1 MAQLA
6 FLVPADLPGP
16 SGGLTYN
23 HRVLTQW
30 RAMGLDVEEVP
41 VPGAWPNPSPE
52 ERQVLAHHLAQHR
65 QVLLDGIIGS
75 ASPAE
80 LRTAVAS
87 GAQISVLVHLPL
99 PAESGLS
106 PEEAQRL
113 TRSERAALGAAHSIV
128 CTSAWARDDLRA
140 RYGLEEVAVAE
151 PGVDRATL
159 APGST
164 APRLLFLGAV
174 TPRKNPMGLLA
185 ALAQLSDPPGHPE
198 SAGPPEPTAHPEPTR
213 HPEPTKSP
221 ERQWSAVIA
230 GPEGQD
236 PAYAAQV
243 RAAAAA
249 QPHGRVS
256 VIGPAAGPRLETLWS
271 ETDLLVLPSLAE
283 TYGMVVTEALAHGIP
298 ALVGAGTGA
307 QDALRGD
314 PGGSRAE
321 LPTPG
326 AALDPQDLR
335 AWSTLLRDWL
345 SDASLRRQWRDAAQ
359 AHRARLR
366 SWSHAA
372 QDLRTAIEW

>member
-6 FLVPADLPGP
+6 FIVPADLPGP

-23 HRVLTQW
+23 HRVLAQW
-30 RAMGLDVEEVP
+30 RAMGLEVEEIA
-41 VPGAWPNPSPE
+41 VPGAWPNPSPAD
-52 ERQVLAHHLAQHR
+52 RQVLAHHLAQHR

-75 ASPAE
+75 AAPQE
-80 LRTAVAS
+80 LRTAAAS

-113 TRSERAALGAAHSIV
+113 TLSERAALGSAHSIV

-140 RYGLEEVAVAE
+140 RYGHDRVAVAE
-151 PGVDRATL
+151 PGVDRAAL
-159 APGST
+159 APGGA

-174 TPRKNPMGLLA
+174 TPRKNPLGLLG
-185 ALAQLSDPPGHPE
+185 ALAQLSEPPGHPE
-198 SAGPPEPTAHPEPTR
+198 PTGSPEP
-213 HPEPTKSP
+213 
-221 ERQWSAVIA
+221 QWSAVIA

-236 PAYAAQV
+236 PAYAAAV
-243 RAAAAA
+243 RAAAAE

-256 VIGPAAGPRLETLWS
+256 VIGAAAGPQLETLWA

-283 TYGMVVTEALAHGIP
+283 TYGMVVTEALARGIP

-314 PGGSRAE
+314 PAGSRAE

-335 AWSTLLRDWL
+335 AWSTMLRAWL
-345 SDASLRRQWRDAAQ
+345 SDASLRQQWRDAAQ

-366 SWSHAA
+366 TWSHAA

>member
-1 MAQLA
+1 MAKLA

-52 ERQVLAHHLAQHR
+52 DRQVLAHHLAQHR

-75 ASPAE
+75 AAPAE

-99 PAESGLS
+99 AAESGLS

-140 RYGLEEVAVAE
+140 RYGLDQVAVAE
-151 PGVDRATL
+151 PGVDRAAL

-174 TPRKNPMGLLA
+174 TPRKNPLGLLA
-185 ALAQLSDPPGHPE
+185 ALAQLS
-198 SAGPPEPTAHPEPTR
+198 EPTGHPEPTG
-213 HPEPTKSP
+213 SP
-221 ERQWSAVIA
+221 GPPWSAVIA

-236 PAYAAQV
+236 PAYAAAV

-249 QPHGRVS
+249 QPHGCVS

-314 PGGSRAE
+314 PDGSRAE

-345 SDASLRRQWRDAAQ
+345 SDASLRQQWRDAAQ